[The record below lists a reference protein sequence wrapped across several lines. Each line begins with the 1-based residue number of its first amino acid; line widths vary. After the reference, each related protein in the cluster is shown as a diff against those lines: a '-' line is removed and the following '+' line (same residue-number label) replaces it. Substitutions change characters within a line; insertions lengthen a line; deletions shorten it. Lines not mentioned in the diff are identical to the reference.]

1 MKDMGM
7 DNVAIAAALFA
18 ALAADDAATV
28 RRLCA
33 ADFTLVQNGGAPMG
47 LEQLLRFNVAV
58 HRVVPDFGYSEAFCS
73 STASGFVEEHVA
85 GGTMADGNVLRL
97 TLCVVAEVTGGRV
110 TQVREYFDS
119 AAAVPLMTALSK
131 G

>member
-7 DNVAIAAALFA
+7 DNAAIAAALFA

-33 ADFTLVQNGGAPMG
+33 VDFTLVQNGGAPMG
-47 LEQLLRFNVAV
+47 LDQLLRFNAAV
-58 HRVVPDFGYSEAFCS
+58 HRVVPCFGYSEAVCS
-73 STASGFVEEHVA
+73 PTTTGFVEEHVA
-85 GGTMADGNVLRL
+85 GGTMADGTVLRL
-97 TLCVVAEVTGGRV
+97 TLCVVADVTGGRV
-110 TQVREYFDS
+110 THVREYFDS
-119 AAAVPLMTALSK
+119 VAAAPLVAVLSK

>member
-1 MKDMGM
+1 
-7 DNVAIAAALFA
+7 
-18 ALAADDAATV
+18 
-28 RRLCA
+28 
-33 ADFTLVQNGGAPMG
+33 
-47 LEQLLRFNVAV
+47 
-58 HRVVPDFGYSEAFCS
+58 VVPDFGYSEAFCL
-73 STASGFVEEHVA
+73 STTSGFVEEHVA

>member
-1 MKDMGM
+1 M
-7 DNVAIAAALFA
+7 DNAAIATALFA
-18 ALAADDAATV
+18 ALATGDAATV

-47 LEQLLRFNVAV
+47 LEQLLRFNAAV
-58 HRVVPDFGYSEAFCS
+58 HRVIPGFGYSETFCS
-73 STASGFVEEHVA
+73 STTSGFVEEHVA

-97 TLCVVAEVTGGRV
+97 MLCVVADVTGGRV
-110 TQVREYFDS
+110 SQVREYFDS
-119 AAAVPLMTALSK
+119 ATAAPLVTALSK

>member
-1 MKDMGM
+1 M
-7 DNVAIAAALFA
+7 DNAAIATALFA

-33 ADFTLVQNGGAPMG
+33 ADFTLIQNGSAPIG
-47 LEQLLRFNVAV
+47 IEQLLRFNAAV
-58 HRVVPDFGYSEAFCS
+58 HRVVPGVGYSEAVCS
-73 STASGFVEEHVA
+73 PTTNGFVEEHVA

-97 TLCVVAEVTGGRV
+97 TLCVVANVTGGRV

-119 AAAVPLMTALSK
+119 AAAAPLMTALSK

>member
-1 MKDMGM
+1 M

-28 RRLCA
+28 HRLCA

-47 LEQLLRFNVAV
+47 LEQLLRFNAAV
-58 HRVVPDFGYSEAFCS
+58 HRVVPSFGYSEAYCS
-73 STASGFVEEHVA
+73 PTTSGFVEEHVA
-85 GGTMADGNVLRL
+85 GGTMADGTVLRL
-97 TLCVVAEVTGGRV
+97 TLCVVADVTGGRV
-110 TQVREYFDS
+110 SHVREYFDS
-119 AAAVPLMTALSK
+119 AAAAPLVTALSK

>member
-1 MKDMGM
+1 M
-7 DNVAIAAALFA
+7 DNAAIATALFA

-58 HRVVPDFGYSEAFCS
+58 HRVVPDFGYSEVFCS
-73 STASGFVEEHVA
+73 STTSGFVEEHVA

>member
-1 MKDMGM
+1 M
-7 DNVAIAAALFA
+7 DNVAIATALFA

-47 LEQLLRFNVAV
+47 LEQLLRLNAAV
-58 HRVVPDFGYSEAFCS
+58 HRVVPGFGYSEAYCS
-73 STASGFVEEHVA
+73 PTTSGFVEEHVA
-85 GGTMADGNVLRL
+85 GGTMADGTVLRL
-97 TLCVVAEVTGGRV
+97 TLCVVADVTGGRV
-110 TQVREYFDS
+110 SHVREYFDS
-119 AAAVPLMTALSK
+119 AAAARLVTALSK

>member
-1 MKDMGM
+1 M
-7 DNVAIAAALFA
+7 DNAAIASALFA

-47 LEQLLRFNVAV
+47 LEQLLRFNAAV
-58 HRVVPDFGYSEAFCS
+58 HRVVPGFGYSEAYCS
-73 STASGFVEEHVA
+73 PTTSGFVEEHVA
-85 GGTMADGNVLRL
+85 GGTMADGTVLRL
-97 TLCVVAEVTGGRV
+97 TLCVVADVTGGRV
-110 TQVREYFDS
+110 SHVREYFDS
-119 AAAVPLMTALSK
+119 AAAARLVTALSK

>member
-1 MKDMGM
+1 M
-7 DNVAIAAALFA
+7 DNAAIASALFA

-33 ADFTLVQNGGAPMG
+33 ADFTLVQNGGAPIG
-47 LEQLLRFNVAV
+47 LEQLLRFNAAV

-73 STASGFVEEHVA
+73 STTSGFVEEHVA

-119 AAAVPLMTALSK
+119 AAAVPLMTSLSK

>member
-7 DNVAIAAALFA
+7 DNVAIATALFA

-47 LEQLLRFNVAV
+47 LEQLLRFNAAV
-58 HRVVPDFGYSEAFCS
+58 HRVVPGFGYSEAYCS
-73 STASGFVEEHVA
+73 PTTSGFVEEHVA
-85 GGTMADGNVLRL
+85 GGTMADGTVLRL
-97 TLCVVAEVTGGRV
+97 TLCVVADVTGGRV
-110 TQVREYFDS
+110 SHVREYFDS
-119 AAAVPLMTALSK
+119 AAAARLVTALSK

>member
-1 MKDMGM
+1 M
-7 DNVAIAAALFA
+7 DNAAIASALFA

-73 STASGFVEEHVA
+73 STTSGFVEEHVA

-119 AAAVPLMTALSK
+119 AAAVPLMTSLSK

>member
-1 MKDMGM
+1 MKDLAM
-7 DNVAIAAALFA
+7 DNAAIAAALFA

-47 LEQLLRFNVAV
+47 LDQLLRFNAAV
-58 HRVVPDFGYSEAFCS
+58 HRVVPGFGYSEAVCS
-73 STASGFVEEHVA
+73 PTTTGFVEEHVA
-85 GGTMADGNVLRL
+85 GGTMADGTVLRL
-97 TLCVVAEVTGGRV
+97 TLCVVADVAGGRV

-119 AAAVPLMTALSK
+119 AAAAPLVAALSR

>member
-1 MKDMGM
+1 M
-7 DNVAIAAALFA
+7 DNAAIATALFA

-73 STASGFVEEHVA
+73 STTSGFVEEHVA
-85 GGTMADGNVLRL
+85 GCTMADGNVLRL